1 MLTDAI
7 KELIRNNSLKTELAI
22 KAQQTIL
29 NDFDVKK
36 MTKKIENVYLN
47 VLHQN

>member
-1 MLTDAI
+1 MLLN
-7 KELIRNNSLKTELAI
+7 ELINNNSLRNELAI
-22 KAQQTIL
+22 AAQQTIL

-36 MTKKIENVYLN
+36 MTKKIENVYLD